1 MRKRRNGFIQ
11 TRLHLCECHDKT
23 LLSPQDKTSPPPTHI
38 PHSPLSPLPLCQL
51 LGMLFPLLLL
61 KKILNTRRCVCP
73 DTRCSE
79 RVRSQVSAVS
89 LSGRLGFASLNFQ
102 ACSTQTCLP
111 DYSPC
116 QFILD
121 WFTDYCIHIG
131 KIKSYSTKN
140 YINSLCIY
148 IHCSRI

>member
-1 MRKRRNGFIQ
+1 M
-11 TRLHLCECHDKT
+11 
-23 LLSPQDKTSPPPTHI
+23 
-38 PHSPLSPLPLCQL
+38 
-51 LGMLFPLLLL
+51 
-61 KKILNTRRCVCP
+61 CP

-102 ACSTQTCLP
+102 ACISRLALVP

-121 WFTDYCIHIG
+121 WFIDYCIHIG

-140 YINSLCIY
+140 SINSLCIE
-148 IHCSRI
+148 CSRI